1 MKRKASSAFE
11 DDEAGEPRRAP
22 PRLDDN
28 LIAEEILPRLPARA
42 TAACAVGT
50 LRGILT
56 GLDYWRVRNRRLPRP
71 RAACLAVTPRSD
83 GGAGFRHEFH
93 YADTAF
99 PNEPVVVRAAGG
111 GTWAP
116 FRYAGTCNGLV
127 LLTSPWD
134 NGNRARG
141 VLFNPASGEEEAVV
155 LDLAC
160 GGGGKDVFRCFC
172 GFGYSPSSKTYKAL
186 VCTRDFF
193 KLCLGCAG
201 ELVVVPFGGAAAAG
215 NEKPRTVAKMKKL
228 SESREDYF
236 SSLTLDGKVY
246 VLPAISASA
255 SAAAV
260 MAFDVDDETV
270 AHIRL
275 PPPSCYAGHGYV
287 SKLMEVWGR
296 PCIAVSNRK
305 GSALW
310 ALTPDHRWERRC
322 AFAAAPRPTWGGVFD
337 NHQTIIVDSA
347 WDCSGGDGK
356 LLFVLFLDGR
366 GFMYDLGKTTE
377 PDSLATYIDCDLG
390 KPSASMAELRKGTG
404 YVCPEKHDGLKH
416 FSSGRRSWA
425 DEGATRRCLEELME
439 TMRIGGGHSVLRR

>member
-160 GGGGKDVFRCFC
+160 GGGGKDQDLQ
-172 GFGYSPSSKTYKAL
+172 AL

-193 KLCLGCAG
+193 KLCLCCAG

-215 NEKPRTVAKMKKL
+215 NEKPRTVAKVKKL

-255 SAAAV
+255 SAAA
-260 MAFDVDDETV
+260 
-270 AHIRL
+270 
-275 PPPSCYAGHGYV
+275 
-287 SKLMEVWGR
+287 LMEVWGR
-296 PCIAVSNRK
+296 PCIAVSNRE

-322 AFAAAPRPTWGGVFD
+322 AFAAAPRPTWGGATVFD
-337 NHQTIIVDSA
+337 NHQAIIVDGA

-356 LLFVLFLDGR
+356 LLFVLFRDGR

-404 YVCPEKHDGLKH
+404 YVCPEKRDGLKH